1 MKCLLKGKF
10 LAVNEGVFEDKAT
23 GKQYEYATLLLL
35 TDKGGQAAVEKC
47 SIKADLPKFKKLSFG
62 DEISLECDVTN
73 YNNKISIRYNGDK

>member
-10 LAVNEGVFEDKAT
+10 LALNEGVFEDKIT
-23 GKQYEYATLLLL
+23 GQKYDYATLLLL
-35 TDKGGQAAVEKC
+35 SYKYDQAIVEKC
-47 SIKADLPKFKKLSFG
+47 SIKADLPKFRKLQFG